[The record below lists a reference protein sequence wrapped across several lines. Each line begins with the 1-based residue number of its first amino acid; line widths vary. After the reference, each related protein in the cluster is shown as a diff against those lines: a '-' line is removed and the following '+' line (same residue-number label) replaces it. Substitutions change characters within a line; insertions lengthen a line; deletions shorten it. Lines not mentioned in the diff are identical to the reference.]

1 MIHADRLTGRAHLL
15 IGDIFLAVDDIFTV
29 CSLKQPCILQN
40 HAEQGVHI
48 AALHFRYRHAVYA
61 YLAAP
66 QLVKTHEQVHH
77 RGFACTRVADYC
89 NLLSG
94 QHLGREVVYDGLILV
109 ITESYMV
116 EGDLARDLFG
126 ISSARAVIGKLLF
139 LEEAKHTLTGGTG
152 GHELGGCLRYLRKRI
167 CKQAHICDKGHYNA
181 KRDSPAHGEGSSHDA
196 HGDIAEVAD
205 KAHERHH

>member
-66 QLVKTHEQVHH
+66 QLIKTHEQVHH
-77 RGFACTRVADYC
+77 RGLTGARVADYRY
-89 NLLSG
+89 LLSG
-94 QHLGREVVYDGLILV
+94 QNPGREVVYNGLILV
-109 ITESYMV
+109 IAEAYMV
-116 EGDLARDLFG
+116 KGDLARDLFG
-126 ISSARAVIGKLLF
+126 ISSASAVIG
-139 LEEAKHTLTGGTG
+139 
-152 GHELGGCLRYLRKRI
+152 
-167 CKQAHICDKGHYNA
+167 
-181 KRDSPAHGEGSSHDA
+181 
-196 HGDIAEVAD
+196 
-205 KAHERHH
+205 